1 MYYLKN
7 NTHQLGLPNAKQQ
20 RNIYLTR
27 PVLVFPRP
35 IPGIKGFSSMLAAG
49 SAEKNLAVAN
59 DGADLAVPLRARALV
74 VRRRREDIIVSGL
87 SERGA
92 RVRTEERK

>member
-1 MYYLKN
+1 
-7 NTHQLGLPNAKQQ
+7 
-20 RNIYLTR
+20 
-27 PVLVFPRP
+27 
-35 IPGIKGFSSMLAAG
+35 MLAAG